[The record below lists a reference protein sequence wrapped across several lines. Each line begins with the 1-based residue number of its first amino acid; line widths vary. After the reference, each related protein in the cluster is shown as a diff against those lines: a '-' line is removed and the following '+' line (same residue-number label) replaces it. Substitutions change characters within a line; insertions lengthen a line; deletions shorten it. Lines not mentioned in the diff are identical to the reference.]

1 MALYVKQGAAGA
13 YIKGATSV
21 WRPKSCEYE
30 NTETETET
38 ENNSVILTGY
48 LFRASLFRI
57 E

>member
-13 YIKGATSV
+13 YIKGATI
-21 WRPKSCEYE
+21 
-30 NTETETET
+30 
-38 ENNSVILTGY
+38 ILTGY